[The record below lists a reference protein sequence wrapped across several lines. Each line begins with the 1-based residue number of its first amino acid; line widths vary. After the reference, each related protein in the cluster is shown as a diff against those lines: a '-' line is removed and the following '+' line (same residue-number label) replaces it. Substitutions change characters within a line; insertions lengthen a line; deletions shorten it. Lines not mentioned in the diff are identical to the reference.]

1 MVIQIGCK
9 SHVRFIFLGS
19 QAENL
24 KAWVENDIREAGL
37 GFLILRLSLC
47 IAINNAADRQFWIA
61 QQMDQG
67 RATPRSRAKH
77 GLCSFL
83 LFCSLLPD
91 ASSSPCPYTTRGK
104 ERASE
109 GEISPGGYC
118 TPSPPA
124 QETDGLCKGV
134 SRRLWQ
140 GWNPQVYSRS
150 RCGPDSGSCVHFNSG
165 APKTSFPRGGV
176 SPHGR
181 KRLLANL

>member
-91 ASSSPCPYTTRGK
+91 ASSSPCPYTTWGK
-104 ERASE
+104 EQTSE

-118 TPSPPA
+118 TPGPPA
-124 QETDGLCKGV
+124 QETDGLCKG
-134 SRRLWQ
+134 SHT
-140 GWNPQVYSRS
+140 G
-150 RCGPDSGSCVHFNSG
+150 CGRAEIPKSTAGPGSGSCVYFSSG
-165 APKTSFPRGGV
+165 APKTSFAPGGV